1 MLKKI
6 FKKQGFWSYDGPKMD
21 TVLSTRARLAR
32 NLKSLPFPI
41 KMEDKDFLVTKK
53 IASKF
58 IETAGIKDIS
68 IIDLNDMLPNEKRL
82 LRERNLITHDM
93 ENSPGSL
100 LVTDSENNF
109 MILINT
115 EDHFHIQVI
124 KSGFQPS
131 EAYAEA
137 DSIDDSLNSV
147 ADYAFSSDFGYLT
160 ADPGNLGTGLKMSV
174 MLHLPALSLKSKMQ
188 FITDRFK
195 SSGIDMKSV
204 IEEKHP
210 VSAIYQLSN
219 SFSLGVSEAEII
231 EMVSTFVN
239 KIVELEDYERDNF
252 ISSNRNELED
262 TVGRSYGIL
271 KYCRKISYSEAM
283 EHLSNIRLGVI
294 LALIKNIN
302 MTSLSD
308 MMVKIQLSHLQ
319 HEHGRMFVNTEE
331 SDTFRSQY
339 IRKLII

>member
-6 FKKQGFWSYDGPKMD
+6 FKKQGFWSFNGPQMD

-32 NLKSLPFPI
+32 NLKSLPFPL
-41 KMEDKDFLVTKK
+41 KMEDKDYLITKK
-53 IASKF
+53 IAAKF
-58 IETAGIKDIS
+58 IEISGIKDIS

-100 LVTDSENNF
+100 LVTDNENSF
-109 MILINT
+109 MVLINT

-124 KSGFQPS
+124 KSGFQLS
-131 EAYAEA
+131 EAFAEA
-137 DSIDDSLNSV
+137 DSIDDTLNSV
-147 ADYAFSSDFGYLT
+147 AEYAFSSEFGYLT
-160 ADPGNLGTGLKMSV
+160 ADPGNLGTGLKMSA

-195 SSGIDMKSV
+195 SSGIEMRSV

-219 SFSLGVSEAEII
+219 SFSLGVNENEII

-294 LALIKNIN
+294 LALIKSIN